1 MVAISFSVMKDKL
14 LSGEKTHTIRKLNIN
29 RLHQMAK
36 LKKLQIYWKLRTKE
50 TEKLFDAEFVGAT
63 IFNLDSNGYPW
74 AWVGDDTYPFACNNV
89 SPVDAD
95 LIKFPI
101 NYATSLALED
111 GFDSI
116 EDMQKWFV
124 SKYNDRVSGDYM
136 GIRFRKITT

>member
-1 MVAISFSVMKDKL
+1 
-14 LSGEKTHTIRKLNIN
+14 
-29 RLHQMAK
+29 MAK

-63 IFNLDSNGYPW
+63 MFNLDSNGYPW

-89 SPVDAD
+89 NPVDAD

-136 GIRFRKITT
+136 GIRFRRITT